1 MAKEI
6 RCDELGIAG
15 CDFVAR
21 GETVGD
27 VVEQVVQHLHSEH
40 DIELP
45 DADAILEGRVGDNPN
60 IVGSKQ
66 EFLIIERLRES
77 LDIEPM
83 GGSVPPKP
91 ATGRLT
97 SSTLSQ

>member
-6 RCDELGIAG
+6 SCDELGIVG
-15 CDFVAR
+15 CDFIAR
-21 GETVGD
+21 GETAGD

-40 DIELP
+40 DIDLP

-60 IVGSKQ
+60 VVGSKE

-83 GGSVPPKP
+83 EGTIPPKP
-91 ATGRLT
+91 AAGQLPSR
-97 SSTLSQ
+97 